1 MNTDYFFY
9 RRPETPGPYS
19 LDDLGDIAPSIAAAD
34 AIRDGIG
41 LVINGLALRESDAVP
56 GAWFG
61 EGGATFQFTADLD
74 GQVTSFIG
82 SRLDRR
88 QVLQLA
94 RAMGLIALDL
104 QRDMVFA

>member
-1 MNTDYFFY
+1 MNTDYLFY
-9 RRPETPGPYS
+9 RRPATSGPYS
-19 LDDLGDIAPSIAAAD
+19 LDDLGDVAPSIAPGDTIRD
-34 AIRDGIG
+34 AIGR
-41 LVINGLALRESDAVP
+41 VIDGLAWRESELVP

-61 EGGATFQFTADLD
+61 EGGALFQFTVESD
-74 GQVTSFIG
+74 GQVTSFMG

-104 QRDMVFA
+104 QRDVVFA